1 MPRDGGCPRSHS
13 PKPPVRLWEQD
24 QQTPTKMF
32 HTQQAAKS
40 TLSAFLEFCLFLL
53 VVWVQTDSF
62 LFSNRSRL
70 VQSRQP
76 HPSVTHR
83 RAKPHS
89 SPGASIAPPAQ
100 PGLLSSP
107 PSKHLRRCQ
116 PAPRII
122 QANATLQRNTTVL
135 SNGRI
140 DPHSPGSGGLAS
152 RVLLGITWP
161 SRKSSKN
168 LVVPLSPQ
176 RRNRR
181 CSQQAQERSGAKVG
195 ETHELSADLSMCKIT
210 SQQSQA
216 APQRRCW
223 FSHLGFQ
230 GFKAE
235 FSKSS
240 GGTM

>member
-140 DPHSPGSGGLAS
+140 DPHSPGSGGLVRRTAAQVG
-152 RVLLGITWP
+152 RLHRGQFHTHD
-161 SRKSSKN
+161 
-168 LVVPLSPQ
+168 Q
-176 RRNRR
+176 RRTAESARPHPVTPR
-181 CSQQAQERSGAKVG
+181 AAVG
-195 ETHELSADLSMCKIT
+195 SEQLLADLT
-210 SQQSQA
+210 S
-216 APQRRCW
+216 CVCV
-223 FSHLGFQ
+223 
-230 GFKAE
+230 
-235 FSKSS
+235 
-240 GGTM
+240 